1 MKSASKY
8 ANVIHESV
16 FEEDDS
22 TLVLEVLAIAELHIF
37 MGGVNCPVKL
47 LIQIYG
53 QDVVDGWLR
62 QINVIRRG
70 YHGGTLDGNNSM
82 KLLDNLDRFAE
93 IIPPSCAPIVANL
106 QALKAVAKGLK
117 RERERERE
125 RHRQTDKVCPV
136 GQQCIWIVSF
146 QLCPPF

>member
-1 MKSASKY
+1 
-8 ANVIHESV
+8 
-16 FEEDDS
+16 
-22 TLVLEVLAIAELHIF
+22 
-37 MGGVNCPVKL
+37 MGKMSLMVGFC
-47 LIQIYG
+47 
-53 QDVVDGWLR
+53 

-117 RERERERE
+117 RERERERD
-125 RHRQTDKVCPV
+125 RQTDKVCPV